1 MTINPVEKKI
11 RGIASLKLTNIG
23 VAQTSTQT
31 VYEVLNTMYPNFWV
45 ITNEDNETPSSNI
58 AFDYSVLDLEKTPI
72 QSLSDFKAEID
83 IDFPLCVVDGCVMQL
98 TNSSLLTTNL
108 ESKPSPSLAYSGK
121 VIKALMT
128 SIKNKPKDL
137 IEFRIL
143 DNDSLLVSSTKG
155 SIMLNPDCS
164 KQADLAIK
172 LCKNYL
178 NLDRATFNTL
188 RLQSSVLEKLP
199 QFNRVQ
205 QNLV

>member
-1 MTINPVEKKI
+1 
-11 RGIASLKLTNIG
+11 
-23 VAQTSTQT
+23 
-31 VYEVLNTMYPNFWV
+31 MYPNFWV
-45 ITNEDNETPSSNI
+45 IINEDNETPSSNI
-58 AFDYSVLDLEKTPI
+58 AFDYSVLDFGVPPF

-83 IDFPLCVVDGCVMQL
+83 IDFPICVVESRVMQL
-98 TNSSLLTTNL
+98 TNNSLLTTGF
-108 ESKPSPSLAYSGK
+108 ESTPSLNLAYSGK

-128 SIKNKPKDL
+128 SIKSKPKDL
-137 IEFRIL
+137 IEFRML
-143 DNDSLLVSSTKG
+143 STNALLLTSTKG

-178 NLDRATFNTL
+178 NLDKATFSAL
-188 RLQSSVLEKLP
+188 RLQSSVIEKLP